1 MKRKLNFSYAVLAF
15 FLLLFAACH
24 NEVGASKEIKNCV
37 IGPDNILAQSSDAP
51 NDGRLYR
58 INWTTVPNATGYLL
72 SAFNESSGRSVLN
85 PITVTQATGG
95 LTLPYTC
102 DSILYKIKPILPSG
116 GGTLCIPDGQNVRL
130 SRPRGGITVI
140 IVNRTTG
147 STCNTNTSLKF
158 FDDSSFVIGRTPMAS
173 TFSDGI
179 NSIGALE
186 NTFSN
191 KILNN
196 ADSTGYL
203 KIIVKNCAG
212 VQTGANDGF
221 VTRFQTQGSL
231 TELSTAILTA
241 AGLAGI
247 PNPTTNTNAFIE
259 QIRFEK

>member
-1 MKRKLNFSYAVLAF
+1 MKQKLSFSYAILAF

-37 IGPDNILAQSSDAP
+37 IGPDNILTKPRDTT
-51 NDGRLYR
+51 NDGRFYR
-58 INWTTVPNATGYLL
+58 VNWTAVPNATGYLL
-72 SAFNESSGRSVLN
+72 SAFNESRGTSIAN
-85 PITVTQATGG
+85 PITVTQATGS

-102 DSILYKIKPILPSG
+102 DSVLFRIKPILPST

-130 SRPRGGITVI
+130 SRPRGGITAI
-140 IVNRTTG
+140 IIERTTG
-147 STCNTNTSLKF
+147 GTCNTNTSLKF
-158 FDDSSFVIGRTPMAS
+158 FNDSSFVIGRTPVAS
-173 TFSDGI
+173 TFSEGVSSTI
-179 NSIGALE
+179 ALDS
-186 NTFSN
+186 TFRS

-196 ADSTGYL
+196 ADGAGYL
-203 KIIVKNCAG
+203 KIIVKNCSG
-212 VQTGANDGF
+212 VQTAVRDGF